1 MTNTFVEVED
11 PFSTG
16 LDPVLIRQL
25 PMISEQIEA
34 GSRGL
39 QAKGAGQSFIIIFK
53 KTKNKNCDSAYY
65 HRVWMDRKVRRLHY
79 I

>member
-34 GSRGL
+34 VSRGL
-39 QAKGAGQSFIIIFK
+39 QAKGAGQSFITIFE
-53 KTKNKNCDSAYY
+53 NKN
-65 HRVWMDRKVRRLHY
+65 L
-79 I
+79 